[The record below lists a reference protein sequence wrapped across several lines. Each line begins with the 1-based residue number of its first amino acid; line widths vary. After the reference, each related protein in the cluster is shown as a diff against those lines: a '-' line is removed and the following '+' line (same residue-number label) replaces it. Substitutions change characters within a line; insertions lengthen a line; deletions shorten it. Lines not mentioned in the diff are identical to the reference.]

1 MMPEV
6 AGNSSPRY
14 SAPTM
19 ARSRATCPLPL
30 TDPRVTQKQAEHTP
44 LMKQFFAAK
53 ANYPDLLL
61 FFRMGD
67 FYELFYDDARKA
79 ARLLDITLTQRGTSG
94 GAPIPMAGVPVHAYE
109 GYLARLV
116 ALGESVAICEQIGDP
131 ALAKGLVERKVV
143 RIVTPGTVT
152 DEALLDERRDTLLMA
167 VSRSRN
173 GYGLAWADLAGGRFL
188 VNEVETDD
196 ALEAEL
202 ARLEPAELLVPD
214 EEDWPE
220 FLRQRS
226 GVRRRAPWLFDPDSG
241 RRQLLAFFKLHDLS
255 GFGIDDKPRATA
267 AAGALLGYVEE
278 TQKQRLPHL
287 TAIAM
292 ETASE
297 AIAMNAA
304 TRRHLELDTR
314 VDGDTRNTLL
324 GVLDSTVSPM
334 GGRLLRR
341 WLHRPLR
348 LREVLQ
354 QRHHAVATLIDHG
367 VDADLRESFRAL
379 GDIERI
385 LTRMALRSARP
396 RDFSTL
402 RDGLGMLPAIRA
414 VLAPSTAGATPPRP
428 SPAGARE
435 GALDSPPPTL
445 PDAGTLAPPLAPA
458 GGGRE
463 GVTSARS
470 QASALQGTLDS
481 PRLQT
486 LCAELGSHAEISALL
501 ASAIAEQP
509 PLKLSDGGVIAEG
522 FDAELDELRR
532 LSTNADQFLIDL
544 EAREREASG
553 IATLKVGYNRVH
565 GYYIEI
571 SKGQS
576 DKAPVHY
583 TRRQTLTNAERY
595 ITEELKSFEDKV
607 LSARERSLSR
617 EKLLYEGLLD
627 SIGQH
632 LEPLKRCAAALS
644 ELDVLAC
651 FAERAQALD
660 WAQPELET
668 APCLRIERGRHPVVE
683 AVREAAFEPN
693 DLDLHPQRRM
703 LVITG
708 PNMGGKST
716 YMRQNALIVL
726 LAHIGSFVPAA
737 RAVIGPI
744 DRILTRI
751 GAGDDLAKG
760 QSTFMVEMAETSYIL
775 HHASA
780 HSLVLMDEIGRGT
793 STYDGLALADAV
805 ARHLAHVNRCYTL
818 FATHYFELTALADE
832 SVEGGPSGIAN
843 VHLDAVEHGESL
855 VFMHAVKD
863 GPANRS
869 FGLQVAALAGLP
881 RATVAQARRRLA
893 ELEQR
898 GGDSHAAQMAPQA
911 LDAPQQ
917 FGLFA
922 APNSAALDALQAI
935 DPDELTPKQALE
947 ALYRM
952 KSLL

>member
-1 MMPEV
+1 MRP
-6 AGNSSPRY
+6 
-14 SAPTM
+14 APVH
-19 ARSRATCPLPL
+19 TCPRTATPKFLKSL
-30 TDPRVTQKQAEHTP
+30 NQMQNREKTQAPGSAAEHTP

-53 ANYPDLLL
+53 SEYPDLLL

-79 ARLLDITLTQRGTSG
+79 ARLLDITLTQRGSSG

-167 VSRSRN
+167 IARN
-173 GYGLAWADLAGGRFL
+173 KHGYGLAWADLAGGRFL
-188 VNEVETDD
+188 VNEVDSED

-214 EEDWPE
+214 EDQWPE
-220 FLRQRS
+220 FLRERR
-226 GVRRRAPWLFDPDSG
+226 GVRRRPPWLFDADSG
-241 RRQLLAFFKLHDLS
+241 RRQLLAFFQLHDLS

-292 ETASE
+292 ETAGE

-324 GVLDSTVSPM
+324 GVLDSTVTPM

-348 LREVLQ
+348 LREVLV
-354 QRHHAVATLIDHG
+354 QRHHAVGTLIDRG
-367 VDADLRESFRAL
+367 ADADLREAFRAL
-379 GDIERI
+379 GDVERI
-385 LTRMALRSARP
+385 LTRVALRSARP

-402 RDGLGMLPAIRA
+402 RDGLGLLPKVRAI
-414 VLAPSTAGATPPRP
+414 LAP
-428 SPAGARE
+428 
-435 GALDSPPPTL
+435 
-445 PDAGTLAPPLAPA
+445 
-458 GGGRE
+458 
-463 GVTSARS
+463 
-470 QASALQGTLDS
+470 LDS
-481 PRLQT
+481 PRLAA
-486 LCAELGSHAEISALL
+486 LAAELGQHDEIAHLL

-509 PLKLSDGGVIAEG
+509 PLKLSDGVIAADY
-522 FDAELDELRR
+522 DAELDELRR

-544 EAREREASG
+544 EARERANSG

-571 SKGQS
+571 SKGQA

-583 TRRQTLTNAERY
+583 SRRQTLTNAERY
-595 ITEELKSFEDKV
+595 ITEELKNFEDKV
-607 LSARERSLSR
+607 LSARERALSR

-627 SIGQH
+627 TLGER
-632 LEPLKRCAAALS
+632 LEPLKRAAAALS
-644 ELDVLAC
+644 ELDVLAG

-660 WAQPELET
+660 WTQPELET
-668 APCLRIERGRHPVVE
+668 GACLRIERGRHPVVE
-683 AVREAAFEPN
+683 AVREQPFEPN
-693 DLDLHPQRRM
+693 DLDLHPDRRM

-726 LAHIGSFVPAA
+726 LAHIGSYVPAR

-751 GAGDDLAKG
+751 GAGDDLARG

-775 HHASA
+775 HHATA
-780 HSLVLMDEIGRGT
+780 QSLVLMDEIGRGT

-805 ARHLAHVNRCYTL
+805 ARHLAHHNRCYTL

-832 SVEGGPSGIAN
+832 SVEGGASGIAN
-843 VHLDAVEHGESL
+843 VHLDAVEHGDRL

-881 RATVAQARRRLA
+881 KATVAQARRRLA

-898 GGDSHAAQMAPQA
+898 GGESHASQMAPQA

-922 APNSAALDALQAI
+922 ATPSAAQEALAAL

-947 ALYRM
+947 ALYRL

>member
-1 MMPEV
+1 
-6 AGNSSPRY
+6 
-14 SAPTM
+14 
-19 ARSRATCPLPL
+19 
-30 TDPRVTQKQAEHTP
+30 
-44 LMKQFFAAK
+44 MKQFFAAK
-53 ANYPDLLL
+53 ADHPDLLL

-79 ARLLDITLTQRGTSG
+79 ARLLDITLTQRGSSG
-94 GAPIPMAGVPVHAYE
+94 GAPIPMAGVPAHAYE
-109 GYLARLV
+109 SYLARLV

-167 VSRSRN
+167 VSRGKR
-173 GYGLAWADLAGGRFL
+173 GFGLAWADLAGGRFL
-188 VNEVETDD
+188 VNEVDTEEQ
-196 ALEAEL
+196 LEAEL

-214 EEDWPE
+214 EDSWPA
-220 FLRQRS
+220 FVQQRR
-226 GVRRRAPWLFDPDSG
+226 GARRRAPWLFDTDSG
-241 RRQLLAFFKLHDLS
+241 RRQLLAFFKLHDLT
-255 GFGIDDKPRATA
+255 GFGIEDKPQAIA

-278 TQKQRLPHL
+278 TQKQQLPHL
-287 TAIAM
+287 SAISS
-292 ETASE
+292 ETSTD

-314 VDGDTRNTLL
+314 VDGDTRHTLL

-348 LREVLQ
+348 TRGVLAR
-354 QRHHAVATLIDHG
+354 RHQAVASLIHKG
-367 VDADLRESFRAL
+367 AEADLRDAFRGL

-385 LTRMALRSARP
+385 LTRVALRSARP

-402 RDGLGMLPAIRA
+402 RDSLALLPQVAQI
-414 VLAPSTAGATPPRP
+414 LAPLS
-428 SPAGARE
+428 
-435 GALDSPPPTL
+435 
-445 PDAGTLAPPLAPA
+445 
-458 GGGRE
+458 
-463 GVTSARS
+463 
-470 QASALQGTLDS
+470 S
-481 PRLQT
+481 PRLAALGSELDRHGHT
-486 LCAELGSHAEISALL
+486 AELLVR
-501 ASAIAEQP
+501 AIAP
-509 PLKLSDGGVIAEG
+509 LPALKLVDGGVIADG
-522 FDAELDELRR
+522 FDIELDELRR
-532 LSTNADQFLIDL
+532 LSTHADQFLIDL
-544 EAREREASG
+544 EARERETTG
-553 IATLKVGYNRVH
+553 INTLKVGYNRVH

-571 SKGQS
+571 SKGQA

-595 ITEELKSFEDKV
+595 ITEELKGFEDKV
-607 LSARERSLSR
+607 LSARDKSLAR
-617 EKLLYEGLLD
+617 EKALYEQLLD
-627 SIGQH
+627 ALVVE

-644 ELDVLAC
+644 ELDVLAG

-660 WAQPELET
+660 WTCPELREE
-668 APCLRIERGRHPVVE
+668 PGLVIERGRHPVVE
-683 AVREAAFEPN
+683 AVRDVPFEPN
-693 DLDLHPQRRM
+693 DLRLDPTRRM

-737 RAVIGPI
+737 RALIGPT

-775 HHASA
+775 HHATEQ
-780 HSLVLMDEIGRGT
+780 SLVLMDEIGRGT

-805 ARHLAHVNRCYTL
+805 ARHLAQVNRCYTL

-832 SVEGGPSGIAN
+832 AVDGGPSGIAN
-843 VHLDAVEHGESL
+843 VHLDAVEHGDAL

-881 RATVAQARRRLA
+881 RQTVANARRRLA
-893 ELEQR
+893 ELETRSSQDIVRPQR
-898 GGDSHAAQMAPQA
+898 DEP
-911 LDAPQQ
+911 APQQ
-917 FGLFA
+917 FGLFPPPA
-922 APNSAALDALQAI
+922 DDLSQALQQI

-947 ALYRM
+947 ALYRL
-952 KSLL
+952 KSLT

>member
-1 MMPEV
+1 MAKPV
-6 AGNSSPRY
+6 DT
-14 SAPTM
+14 SAAAP
-19 ARSRATCPLPL
+19 
-30 TDPRVTQKQAEHTP
+30 EHTP

-53 ANYPDLLL
+53 SDYPDLLL

-79 ARLLDITLTQRGTSG
+79 ARLLDITLTQRGSSG

-167 VSRSRN
+167 VSRGRS

-188 VNEVETDD
+188 VNQVENDD
-196 ALEAEL
+196 QLLAEL

-214 EEDWPE
+214 EEGLPPMSAGA
-220 FLRQRS
+220 L
-226 GVRRRAPWLFDPDSG
+226 RRRPPWLFDPDSG
-241 RRQLLAFFKLHDLS
+241 RRQLLRFFGLHDLT
-255 GFGIDDKPRATA
+255 GFGIEDKPLAVA

-278 TQKQRLPHL
+278 TQKQQLPHL
-287 TAIAM
+287 TAIAL
-292 ETASE
+292 ETSAD

-314 VDGDTRNTLL
+314 VDGDTRHTLL
-324 GVLDSTVSPM
+324 GVLDSTITPM

-348 LREVLQ
+348 DRAVLGG
-354 QRHHAVATLIDHG
+354 RHHAVATLAGSGGDSG
-367 VDADLRESFRAL
+367 LRDAFRGL
-379 GDIERI
+379 GDLERI
-385 LTRMALRSARP
+385 LTRVALRSARP
-396 RDFSTL
+396 RDLSTL
-402 RDGLGMLPAIRA
+402 RGGLAMLPELRA
-414 VLAPSTAGATPPRP
+414 QLAP
-428 SPAGARE
+428 
-435 GALDSPPPTL
+435 
-445 PDAGTLAPPLAPA
+445 
-458 GGGRE
+458 
-463 GVTSARS
+463 
-470 QASALQGTLDS
+470 LDS
-481 PRLQT
+481 PRLQA
-486 LCAELGSHAEISALL
+486 LAAEMGQHDATAQLL
-501 ASAIAEQP
+501 AGAVNPQP
-509 PLKLSDGGVIAEG
+509 PLKLADGGVIAEG
-522 FDAELDELRR
+522 HDAELDELRR
-532 LSTNADQFLIDL
+532 LSTHADQFLVDL
-544 EAREREASG
+544 EARERESSG

-571 SKGQS
+571 SKGQA

-583 TRRQTLTNAERY
+583 TRRQTLTGAERY
-595 ITEELKSFEDKV
+595 ITEELKAFEDKV
-607 LSARERSLSR
+607 LSARDRSLSR
-617 EKLLYEGLLD
+617 EKFLYEALLD
-627 SIGQH
+627 SLNGV

-644 ELDVLAC
+644 ELDVLAG

-660 WAQPELET
+660 WARPELVE

-683 AVREAAFEPN
+683 AVREEPFEPN
-693 DLDLHPQRRM
+693 DLILHAEADDNPDMPPRRM

-726 LAHIGSFVPAA
+726 LAHIGSFVPAS
-737 RAVIGPI
+737 RAQIGPI

-751 GAGDDLAKG
+751 GAGDDLARG

-775 HHASA
+775 HHATA

-805 ARHLAHVNRCYTL
+805 ARHLAAVNRCWTL
-818 FATHYFELTALADE
+818 FATHYFELTALATPD
-832 SVEGGPSGIAN
+832 SGIAN
-843 VHLDAVEHGESL
+843 VHLDAVEHRDKKGEETL

-863 GPANRS
+863 GAADRS

-881 RATVAQARRRLA
+881 KTTLQQARRRLA

-898 GGDSHAAQMAPQA
+898 GRESHASEMAPQA

-922 APNSAALDALQAI
+922 AAPSAAQEALAAL

-947 ALYRM
+947 ALYRL

>member
-1 MMPEV
+1 M
-6 AGNSSPRY
+6 SKDKS
-14 SAPTM
+14 
-19 ARSRATCPLPL
+19 
-30 TDPRVTQKQAEHTP
+30 EHTP

-53 ANYPDLLL
+53 AEYPDLLV

-79 ARLLDITLTQRGTSG
+79 ARLLDITLTQRGSSG
-94 GAPIPMAGVPVHAYE
+94 GAPIPMAGVPVHACE

-143 RIVTPGTVT
+143 RVVTPGTVT
-152 DEALLDERRDTLLMA
+152 DEALLNERRDTLLMTICRG
-167 VSRSRN
+167 RS
-173 GYGLAWADLAGGRFL
+173 GYGLAWADLAGGRFM
-188 VNEVETDD
+188 VNEVDGDD

-214 EEDWPE
+214 EEGLPA
-220 FLRQRS
+220 FLQQRT
-226 GVRRRAPWLFDPDSG
+226 GIRRRAPWLFDPDSG
-241 RRQLLAFFKLHDLS
+241 RRQLLNFFGLHDLT
-255 GFGIDDKPRATA
+255 GFGIDDKALATG

-287 TAIAM
+287 TAIAL
-292 ETASE
+292 ESAGD

-314 VDGDTRNTLL
+314 VDGDTRHTLL
-324 GVLDSTVSPM
+324 GVLDTTVTPM

-348 LREVLQ
+348 DRTVLG
-354 QRHHAVATLIDHG
+354 QRHHAVATLIGAG
-367 VDADLRESFRAL
+367 VDRDLRTGFRAL
-379 GDIERI
+379 GDLERI
-385 LTRMALRSARP
+385 LTRVALRSARP
-396 RDFSTL
+396 RDLSTL
-402 RDGLGMLPAIRA
+402 RDGL
-414 VLAPSTAGATPPRP
+414 
-428 SPAGARE
+428 
-435 GALDSPPPTL
+435 ALL
-445 PDAGTLAPPLAPA
+445 PDVRGH
-458 GGGRE
+458 
-463 GVTSARS
+463 
-470 QASALQGTLDS
+470 LQTLDS
-481 PRLQT
+481 PRLQA
-486 LCAELGSHAEISALL
+486 LAAELGEHDDTAALL
-501 ASAIAEQP
+501 LAAIAPQP
-509 PLKLSDGGVIAEG
+509 PLKLTDGGVLADG
-522 FDAELDELRR
+522 YDAELDELRR
-532 LSTNADQFLIDL
+532 LSTNADQFLVDL
-544 EAREREASG
+544 EARERASSG

-571 SKGQS
+571 SKGQA

-583 TRRQTLTNAERY
+583 TRRQTLTGAERY
-595 ITEELKSFEDKV
+595 ITEELKQFEDKV

-617 EKLLYEGLLD
+617 EKLLYDALLD
-627 SIGQH
+627 TLNAR
-632 LEPLKRCAAALS
+632 LEPLKRCAGALS
-644 ELDVLAC
+644 ELDVLAA

-660 WAQPELET
+660 WTQPELGE
-668 APCLRIERGRHPVVE
+668 APGLCIERGRHPVVE
-683 AVREAAFEPN
+683 AVRKEPFEPN
-693 DLDLHPQRRM
+693 DLRLDEGRRM

-726 LAHIGSFVPAA
+726 LAHIGSFVPAS

-751 GAGDDLAKG
+751 GAGDDLARG

-775 HHASA
+775 HHATA
-780 HSLVLMDEIGRGT
+780 QSLVLMDEIGRGT

-805 ARHLAHVNRCYTL
+805 ARHLASSNRCYTL
-818 FATHYFELTALADE
+818 FATHYFELTALAGE
-832 SVEGGPSGIAN
+832 SGSGIAN
-843 VHLDAVEHGESL
+843 VHLNAVEHGDTL

-863 GPANRS
+863 GAADRS

-881 RATVAQARRRLA
+881 KTTLQQARRRLA

-898 GGDSHAAQMAPQA
+898 GRETHASDMAPQA

-922 APNSAALDALQAI
+922 APSAAQEALAAI

-947 ALYRM
+947 SLYRL
-952 KSLL
+952 KALL